1 MSRQNCRAGYV
12 NRVPAARDV
21 PLAEFWGWLPPSP
34 PPQPET
40 SQLAV
45 IKPEVIPERTVSA
58 DNLAVVTD
66 DVTLVAYLSGTFA
79 LCFYDAVHESG
90 GVVHLRIVP
99 PGRVQEPDV
108 TDTTLATDLL
118 LLDRCM
124 VDLRAAEPRAQH
136 WQAKLVAHLPEH
148 DAGRQRFVSMRALLD
163 AFLHDAD
170 VKLVSVDECP
180 GAPVVVRFR
189 PTMGQVRTEAFG
201 PVQPAS

>member
-1 MSRQNCRAGYV
+1 M
-12 NRVPAARDV
+12 
-21 PLAEFWGWLPPSP
+21 
-34 PPQPET
+34 
-40 SQLAV
+40 

-90 GVVHLRIVP
+90 GLVHLRIVP

-124 VDLRAAEPRAQH
+124 VDLRAAEPRAHH

-163 AFLHDAD
+163 AFLRDVVTHEWHFQHDAGRPFAET
-170 VKLVSVDECP
+170 SAEPPRFGGTRP
-180 GAPVVVRFR
+180 G
-189 PTMGQVRTEAFG
+189 
-201 PVQPAS
+201 S